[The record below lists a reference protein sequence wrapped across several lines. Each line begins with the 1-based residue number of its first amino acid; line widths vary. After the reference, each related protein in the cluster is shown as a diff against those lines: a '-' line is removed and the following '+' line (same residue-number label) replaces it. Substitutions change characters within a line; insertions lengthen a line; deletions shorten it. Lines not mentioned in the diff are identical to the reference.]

1 MRPELSGNPVIK
13 QYAYLLVH
21 TPDFVRYGSKPIR
34 DIPKSEELAR
44 QISGH
49 LRSFDEVVAYPPNQV
64 FIGNLHPE
72 DLAAWPEPWWQNPVE
87 DANPVGKYG
96 EIVDQQA
103 FYGFM
108 KAADGFDLIY
118 LTPEFTAQVR
128 QRLEDHH
135 LCIPE
140 DLAALAEGAPLEKIR
155 HAIAAEGSL
164 PLYHLGELIG
174 SFQRHHDEDASLS
187 AHVLMENLMTKA
199 SGALVVRLL
208 MERAGMTPEDMRYL
222 ISCSEEAVGDRY
234 NRGGGSMGKAVG
246 DMCRTVNATGADT
259 KAFCAGPIYAL
270 VHGGGLV
277 KAEVFDNLVVF
288 GGGCLA
294 KLGMK
299 YSGHLKHDM
308 PILEDVLGGIAFLL
322 TPDDGVSPVLRLD
335 AVGLHTVGAGS
346 SQQEILKTLAV
357 TPLEKLGLSLTSVD
371 KISTELHNPEVT
383 VPQGSGNVPLNN
395 YKLLAALAVMRGE
408 IKREDLD
415 AFIAQKGMP
424 GFSPTQGHVPA
435 AVPFLGHA
443 AEAMAEGKLNNTLL
457 MAKGSLF
464 LGRMSQLSDGMSVL
478 MERNPAL
485 KGR

>member
-1 MRPELSGNPVIK
+1 MTSNPVVK
-13 QYAYLLVH
+13 QFAYLLVH

-34 DIPKSEELAR
+34 DIPHSQELGQ
-44 QISGH
+44 QINAH
-49 LRSFDEVVAYPPNQV
+49 LRTFDEAVAYPPNQV
-64 FIGNLHPE
+64 FVGNLHPE
-72 DLAAWPEPWWQNPVE
+72 DLAAWPEPWWKNPVKS
-87 DANPVGKYG
+87 ASPIGKYG
-96 EIVDQQA
+96 EIVDQEV

-118 LTPEFTAQVR
+118 LTPDFTAKVKR
-128 QRLEDHH
+128 RLQAHH
-135 LCIPE
+135 LSVPE
-140 DLAALAEGAPLEKIR
+140 DLAPLGEGVSPEKIK

-164 PLYHLGELIG
+164 PLYHLGEVVG
-174 SFQRHHDEDASLS
+174 SFQRHHEEDASLS
-187 AHVLMENLMTKA
+187 AHVLMENIMTKA
-199 SGALVVRLL
+199 SGVLVVRLL
-208 MERAGMTPEDMRYL
+208 MERSGMTREQLRYL

-234 NRGGGSMGKAVG
+234 NRGGGSMGKAVA
-246 DMCRTVNATGADT
+246 DMCRAVNATGADT

-277 KAEVFDNLVVF
+277 KAGVFENLVVF

-299 YSGHLKHDM
+299 YAGHLKHDM
-308 PILEDVLGGIAFLL
+308 PILEDELGGIAFLL
-322 TPDDGVSPVLRLD
+322 APDDGVSPVLRLD

-346 SQQEILKTLAV
+346 SQQEILNTLAV
-357 TPLEKLGLSLTSVD
+357 TPLEKLGLSLTKVD

-408 IKREDLD
+408 IKREELND
-415 AFIAQKGMP
+415 FIAQKGMP

-435 AVPFLGHA
+435 AVPYLGHA
-443 AEAMAEGKLNNTLL
+443 AEAMAEGKMDNVLL

-464 LGRMSQLSDGMSVL
+464 LGRMSQLSDGMSIL
-478 MERNPAL
+478 MEKNPAL
-485 KGR
+485 KAR

>member
-1 MRPELSGNPVIK
+1 MSANPVVK

-21 TPDFVRYGSKPIR
+21 TSDFVRYGSKPIR
-34 DIPKSEELAR
+34 EIPKSQELGPA
-44 QISGH
+44 ITAH
-49 LRSFDEVVAYPPNQV
+49 LRNFAQVVAYPPNQV

-72 DLAAWPEPWWQNPVE
+72 DLAAWPEPWWQHPVE
-87 DANPVGKYG
+87 QASPVGKYG
-96 EIVDQQA
+96 EIVDQET
-103 FYGFM
+103 FYGYL
-108 KAADGFDLIY
+108 KAADGFDLVY
-118 LTPEFTAQVR
+118 LTPGFTARVR
-128 QRLEDHH
+128 ERLQGHH
-135 LCIPE
+135 LSIPE
-140 DLAALAEGAPLEKIR
+140 DMDNLGPGVEMDKIK
-155 HAIAAEGSL
+155 HAIEAEGSL
-164 PLYHLGELIG
+164 PLFHQDELIG

-199 SGALVVRLL
+199 SGAMVVRLL
-208 MERAGMTPEDMRYL
+208 LERAGMTPEQGRYL

-234 NRGGGSMGKAVG
+234 NRGGGSMAKAVG
-246 DMCRTVNATGADT
+246 DMCRMVNSTGADT

-277 KAEVFDNLVVF
+277 KAEVFENLVVF

-357 TPLEKLGLSLTSVD
+357 IPLEKLGLGLTTVD

-395 YKLLAALAVMRGE
+395 YKLLAALAIMRGE
-408 IKREDLD
+408 IKREELNE
-415 AFIAQKGMP
+415 FIATRGMP

-435 AVPFLGHA
+435 AVPYLGHA
-443 AEAMAEGKLNNTLL
+443 AEAMAQGRMNTALL

-478 MERNPAL
+478 LERNPAR
-485 KGR
+485 KAGS

>member
-1 MRPELSGNPVIK
+1 MSNNPVVK

-34 DIPKSEELAR
+34 EIPKSEELAK
-44 QISGH
+44 QINSH
-49 LRSFDEVVAYPPNQV
+49 LRSFEEAVAYPPNQV
-64 FIGNLHPE
+64 FLGNLHPD
-72 DLAAWPEPWWQNPVE
+72 DLATWPEPWWKNPVP
-87 DANPVGKYG
+87 DASPIGKYG
-96 EIVDQQA
+96 EIIDQET

-118 LTPEFTAQVR
+118 LNPEFTAQVKA
-128 QRLEDHH
+128 RLEAHH
-135 LCIPE
+135 LSIPE
-140 DLAALAEGAPLEKIR
+140 DLANLGEGVNPAKIQ
-155 HAIAAEGSL
+155 HAIEADGSL
-164 PLYHLGELIG
+164 PLYHQGQIIG

-208 MERAGMTPEDMRYL
+208 MERAGMTPEDLRYL

-277 KAEVFDNLVVF
+277 KAEVFENLVVF

-299 YSGHLKHDM
+299 YAGHLKHDM
-308 PILEDVLGGIAFLL
+308 PILEDELGGIAFLL

-357 TPLEKLGLSLTSVD
+357 NPLEKLGLSLTTVD
-371 KISTELHNPEVT
+371 KISTEMHNPEVT

-408 IKREDLD
+408 IKREEMDQ
-415 AFIAQKGMP
+415 FIADKGMP

-443 AEAMAEGKLNNTLL
+443 AEAMAQGKMDNTLL

-464 LGRMSQLSDGMSVL
+464 LGRMSHLSDGMSVL
-478 MERNPAL
+478 LQKNPAL
-485 KGR
+485 KSQ

>member
-1 MRPELSGNPVIK
+1 MSANPVVK

-34 DIPKSEELAR
+34 EIPKSDELGKK
-44 QISGH
+44 ISGH
-49 LRSFDEVVAYPPNQV
+49 LRTFDEAVAYAPNQV
-64 FIGNLHPE
+64 FLGNLHPE
-72 DLAAWPEPWWQNPVE
+72 DLAAWPEPWWRNPVKE
-87 DANPVGKYG
+87 ASPIGKYG
-96 EIVDQQA
+96 EMVDQLT

-108 KAADGFDLIY
+108 KAADGFDLVY
-118 LTPEFTAQVR
+118 LTPEFTAR
-128 QRLEDHH
+128 IRERLQGHH
-135 LCIPE
+135 LAIPE
-140 DLAALAEGAPLEKIR
+140 DLEPLGEGVPLEKINR
-155 HAIAAEGSL
+155 AIGTEGSL
-164 PLYHLGELIG
+164 PLFHEGELIG

-208 MERAGMTPEDMRYL
+208 MERAGMSPEEVRYL

-246 DMCRTVNATGADT
+246 DMCCAVNATGADT

-299 YSGHLKHDM
+299 YAGHLKHDM

-322 TPDDGVSPVLRLD
+322 TPDDGVNPVLRLD

-357 TPLEKLGLSLTSVD
+357 TPLEKLGLGLTSVD

-395 YKLLAALAVMRGE
+395 YKLLAALAIMRGE
-408 IKREDLD
+408 IKREELD
-415 AFIAQKGMP
+415 DFIAQKGMP

-435 AVPFLGHA
+435 AVPYLGHA
-443 AEAMAEGKLNNTLL
+443 AEAMAQGKIENALL

-478 MERNPAL
+478 MERNPAQ

>member
-1 MRPELSGNPVIK
+1 MSDNPVVK
-13 QYAYLLVH
+13 EYAYLLVH
-21 TPDFVRYGSKPIR
+21 TPDFVRYGSKPFR
-34 DIPKSEELAR
+34 EIPKKDELAG
-44 QISGH
+44 QIEGH
-49 LRSFDEVVAYPPNQV
+49 LRSFDDAAAYPPNQV
-64 FIGNLHPE
+64 FLGNLHPE
-72 DLAAWPEPWWQNPVE
+72 DLAAWATPWWKHPVQG
-87 DANPVGKYG
+87 ASPMGKYG
-96 EIVDQQA
+96 ELVDQQT

-108 KAADGFDLIY
+108 KAADVFDLVY

-128 QRLEDHH
+128 ERLEDHH

-140 DLAALAEGAPLEKIR
+140 DRAALGEGVPVEKIR
-155 HAIAAEGSL
+155 RAIEVNGSL
-164 PLYHLGELIG
+164 PLYHMGNLVG

-208 MERAGMTPEDMRYL
+208 LERAGMTPEEVGYL
-222 ISCSEEAVGDRY
+222 VSCSEEAVGDRY

-277 KAEVFDNLVVF
+277 KAGIFEKLVVF

-299 YSGHLKHDM
+299 YAGHLKNEM

-322 TPDDGVSPVLRLD
+322 TPDDGTSPVLRLD

-346 SQQEILKTLAV
+346 SQQEILKALAV
-357 TPLEKLGLSLTSVD
+357 TPLEKLGLGLTKVD

-395 YKLLAALAVMRGE
+395 YKLLAALAVTRGE
-408 IKREDLD
+408 IKREELND
-415 AFIAQKGMP
+415 FIAKKGMP

-435 AVPFLGHA
+435 AVPYLGHA
-443 AEAMAEGKLNNTLL
+443 AEAMAEGRMNNTLL